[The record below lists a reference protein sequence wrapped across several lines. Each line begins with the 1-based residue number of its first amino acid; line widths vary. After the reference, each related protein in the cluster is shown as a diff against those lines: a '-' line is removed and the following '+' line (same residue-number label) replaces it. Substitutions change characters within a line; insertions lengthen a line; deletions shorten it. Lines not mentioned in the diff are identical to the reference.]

1 MLIVW
6 IGCRPLRQLSPPFSF
21 WCHDCVQPMMTAV
34 ITMVMIINDI
44 SCEVVIM
51 VAVVVMMQLLRL

>member
-1 MLIVW
+1 
-6 IGCRPLRQLSPPFSF
+6 
-21 WCHDCVQPMMTAV
+21 MMTAV